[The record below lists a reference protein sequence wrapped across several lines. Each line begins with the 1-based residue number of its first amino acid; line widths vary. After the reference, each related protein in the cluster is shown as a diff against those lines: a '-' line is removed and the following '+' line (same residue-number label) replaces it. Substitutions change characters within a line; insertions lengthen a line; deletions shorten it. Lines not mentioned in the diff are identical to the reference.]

1 MFELHGHCRLLD
13 GDGISVAE
21 CTGMCVCTGGDPPN
35 VLHAGE
41 HHFFLAMGASVTGA
55 SVMCALV
62 MGSLVTG
69 TLVMIP
75 Q

>member
-1 MFELHGHCRLLD
+1 MHRD
-13 GDGISVAE
+13 V
-21 CTGMCVCTGGDPPN
+21 CVYRGDPPN

-62 MGSLVTG
+62 MGSLVMG